1 MSQEFLEAATGGN
14 VAKVRAMLQADPS
27 LARAKDE
34 NGVSVI
40 MKATYYG
47 KKDVV
52 AALLESA
59 VEIDVFEAAATGRT
73 ARLTELLSKDPSLAN
88 AHSHDGFTPLG
99 FAAFFGQPEIVK
111 ALLDAG
117 ADVNVPSR
125 ESMKVTPLA
134 SAAAAKQT
142 EIARLLIE
150 RGANVNARAA
160 SGHIPLH
167 EAAGNGNVELVKL
180 LIESGAEVNA
190 RTDDGKTPL
199 DFAREYKRPEVI
211 ALLET
216 SLCTKSA
223 QSRFFDAS

>member
-1 MSQEFLEAATGGN
+1 MSQEFLDAATGGD
-14 VAKVRAMLQADPS
+14 VSKVQTMLQVDPS

-40 MKATYYG
+40 MKSTYYG

-52 AALLESA
+52 AALLESG
-59 VEIDVFEAAATGRT
+59 VELDVFEAAATGRT
-73 ARLTELLSKDPSLAN
+73 ERLVELIERDPSLAN
-88 AHSHDGFTPLG
+88 AYSADGFTPLG
-99 FAAFFGQPEIVK
+99 FAVFFAQPQVAK
-111 ALLDAG
+111 ALLNSG
-117 ADVNVPSR
+117 ADVNLPSR

-142 EIARLLIE
+142 EIARLLIAN
-150 RGANVNARAA
+150 GANVNARAA

-180 LIESGAEVNA
+180 LIDSGAQINA

-199 DFAREYKRPEVI
+199 DFAIEYKRPEVVE
-211 ALLET
+211 LLEK
-216 SLCTKSA
+216 SLKES
-223 QSRFFDAS
+223 

>member
-1 MSQEFLEAATGGN
+1 MSQEFLDAATGGD
-14 VAKVRAMLQADPS
+14 VSKVKAMLQVDPS

-52 AALLESA
+52 AALLGSA
-59 VEIDVFEAAATGRT
+59 VELDVFEAAATGRT
-73 ARLTELLSKDPSLAN
+73 ERLVQLIDKDPSLAN
-88 AHSHDGFTPLG
+88 AYSPDGFTPLG
-99 FAAFFGQPEIVK
+99 FAVFFAQPEVAK
-111 ALLDAG
+111 ALLNAG
-117 ADVNVPSR
+117 ADVNLPSR

-142 EIARLLIE
+142 EIARLLIAH
-150 RGANVNARAA
+150 GANVNARAA

-167 EAAGNGNVELVKL
+167 EAAANGYVELVKL
-180 LIESGAEVNA
+180 LIESGADINA

-199 DFAREYKRPEVI
+199 DFAIEYKRPEVVD
-211 ALLET
+211 LLE
-216 SLCTKSA
+216 KS
-223 QSRFFDAS
+223 SKES